1 MTQKLAIAYI
11 CVKTQYVT
19 VVLYLNSDSQTWQS
33 ESGNY
38 DSLIQN
44 KAFTALKVFPD
55 KPQRKKVTV
64 ILNEAVD

>member
-19 VVLYLNSDSQTWQS
+19 VVLYLNSIQTWQS
-33 ESGNY
+33 ASGNY

-44 KAFTALKVFPD
+44 KAFTDLKVFPD